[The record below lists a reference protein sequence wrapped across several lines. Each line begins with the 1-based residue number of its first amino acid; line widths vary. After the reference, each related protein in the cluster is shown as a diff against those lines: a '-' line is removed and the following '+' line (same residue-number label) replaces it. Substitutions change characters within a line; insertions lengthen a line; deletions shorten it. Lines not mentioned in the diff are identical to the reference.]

1 MEAQGPESAPKPGNK
16 TEWEKREEP
25 KRTSSRPSRGGLVE
39 CIPAIA
45 DVDALLVVGSRLKK
59 PIKHTGGSRVSGD
72 RKRKSAVENEVVP
85 LPLEESKCLASLPF
99 NRFELRISAEEDPGE
114 TVMSR

>member
-59 PIKHTGGSRVSGD
+59 PIKAYRGQQSLGGQ
-72 RKRKSAVENEVVP
+72 E
-85 LPLEESKCLASLPF
+85 
-99 NRFELRISAEEDPGE
+99 AEERCGK
-114 TVMSR
+114 